1 MTESAS
7 VSENAAVSAEQAS
20 EQASEQANQQASKSL
35 LEVTLE
41 GAIALAKDNNNYPQ
55 ATTQFEALL
64 AQIESTH
71 PEVSPLLKTLWREYI
86 SAQRSATFWQSLS
99 DAEKDLSEKMSES
112 NIQLK
117 QNYMRLIQEQ

>member
-1 MTESAS
+1 MMADSAS
-7 VSENAAVSAEQAS
+7 VSENVVEKTS
-20 EQASEQANQQASKSL
+20 EKVDGKTSKKASKSL

-41 GAIALAKDNNNYPQ
+41 GAIALAKESGNYSQ
-55 ATTQFEALL
+55 ASTQFEALV
-64 AQIESTH
+64 AQIELEHSDIA
-71 PEVSPLLKTLWREYI
+71 PLLRTLWQEYL
-86 SAQRSATFWQSLS
+86 SAQRSATFWQNMS

>member
-7 VSENAAVSAEQAS
+7 MPQNAASQTKEGSQTD
-20 EQASEQANQQASKSL
+20 NQTGDQTSKSL
-35 LEVTLE
+35 LEVTLD
-41 GAIALAKDNNNYPQ
+41 GAIALARDSKNYPQ
-55 ATTQFEALL
+55 ATAQFEALL
-64 AQIESTH
+64 AQVEPAH
-71 PEVSPLLKTLWREYI
+71 PEVAPLLKSLWKEYL
-86 SAQRSATFWQSLS
+86 STQRSSAFWQTMS